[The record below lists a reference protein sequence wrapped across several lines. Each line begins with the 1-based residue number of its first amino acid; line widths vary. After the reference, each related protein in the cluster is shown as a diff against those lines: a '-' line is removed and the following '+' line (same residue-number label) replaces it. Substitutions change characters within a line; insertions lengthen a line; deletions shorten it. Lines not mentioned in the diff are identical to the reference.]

1 MEKVAWPGAQP
12 SLVREGGGPIAQVP
26 QQVEDASSEAIVPE
40 PFVYEANEAGG
51 TQTRQNTATAKMP
64 LYAKFLKDMLSYPNF
79 VGGPS
84 VVRMRPS
91 FDHFE
96 VFDTHR

>member
-51 TQTRQNTATAKMP
+51 TQTRQNTATAKRT
-64 LYAKFLKDMLSYPNF
+64 LSYPNF
-79 VGGPS
+79 VQGPLLDD
-84 VVRMRPS
+84 MRPL
-91 FDHFE
+91 FGPCK
-96 VFDTHR
+96 VLGTHH